1 MDVSGASVLVTGG
14 ASGLGAATAR
24 RFAAAGAQVFG
35 LDLQASIDK
44 AAPTDGV
51 TLIAAD
57 VTDEAQVQGA
67 IDTIAE
73 SGAPLRVA
81 VNCAGVG

>member
-35 LDLQASIDK
+35 LDLQDSIDK

-57 VTDEAQVQGA
+57 VTDEEQVQA
-67 IDTIAE
+67 CLLYTSDAADE
-73 SGAPLRVA
+73 
-81 VNCAGVG
+81 

>member
-35 LDLQASIDK
+35 LDLQ
-44 AAPTDGV
+44 
-51 TLIAAD
+51 
-57 VTDEAQVQGA
+57 
-67 IDTIAE
+67 IAE
-73 SGAPLRVA
+73 AELTHAFWNPEMAHLRELAEASMKTGHENAAEHGLRIAKLSSV
-81 VNCAGVG
+81 

>member
-35 LDLQASIDK
+35 LDLQASID
-44 AAPTDGV
+44 
-51 TLIAAD
+51 
-57 VTDEAQVQGA
+57 
-67 IDTIAE
+67 
-73 SGAPLRVA
+73 
-81 VNCAGVG
+81 